1 MDETDKD
8 LEEAHYHF
16 VLGEVA
22 YYVTQYG
29 IDSVMVDIYDT
40 LARECNA
47 KVMEYKLMDYKV
59 MDYQEM
65 EYHTYED

>member
-8 LEEAHYHF
+8 LEQAHYHF

-29 IDSVMVDIYDT
+29 IDAVMVDIYDT
-40 LARECNA
+40 LARECNT
-47 KVMEYKLMDYKV
+47 KVKQM
-59 MDYQEM
+59 EM

>member
-1 MDETDKD
+1 MSCIDYNQD
-8 LEEAHYHF
+8 LEQAHYHF

-29 IDSVMVDIYDT
+29 IDAVMVDIYDT
-40 LARECNA
+40 LARECNT
-47 KVMEYKLMDYKV
+47 KVKQL
-59 MDYQEM
+59 EM